1 MYLKAKHAHPES
13 YPVGV
18 ASRECGSSAWTP
30 SRRSANAML
39 TEPALILS
47 AIIAGVCIGLL
58 AHEWAHAGVLHFAD
72 VEYTVT
78 VLPNRNGH
86 PLMWLASVPWAVVDP
101 RPTPGTAPLALRA
114 AALAPL
120 LLALPPLLLSF
131 AGFVPSMDAP
141 IVTGFSLGWLACA
154 IPSPRDFS
162 VAFYAH
168 EYADQIR
175 PSRPDQPV
183 DALESAPK

>member
-1 MYLKAKHAHPES
+1 
-13 YPVGV
+13 
-18 ASRECGSSAWTP
+18 
-30 SRRSANAML
+30 ML
-39 TEPALILS
+39 TEPALVLS
-47 AIIAGVCIGLL
+47 AIVAGVCIGLL

-86 PLMWLASVPWAVVDP
+86 PLTWPASVPWAVVDP

-120 LLALPPLLLSF
+120 LLALPPLVLSF

-141 IVTGFSLGWLACA
+141 IVTGFALGWLACA

-168 EYADQIR
+168 AYIDRRR
-175 PSRPDQPV
+175 PSTVTPSGER
-183 DALESAPK
+183 SGSTPK

>member
-1 MYLKAKHAHPES
+1 
-13 YPVGV
+13 
-18 ASRECGSSAWTP
+18 
-30 SRRSANAML
+30 ML
-39 TEPALILS
+39 TEPALVLS
-47 AIIAGVCIGLL
+47 AIIAGVSIGLL

-72 VEYTVT
+72 VEYTVS
-78 VLPNRNGH
+78 VLPNRNRH
-86 PLMWLASVPWAVVDP
+86 PLTWPASVPWAVVDP

-120 LLALPPLLLSF
+120 LLALPPLVLSF

-141 IVTGFSLGWLACA
+141 ISTGFALGWLACA

-168 EYADQIR
+168 KHTERLRSPLTA
-175 PSRPDQPV
+175 PSG
-183 DALESAPK
+183 ETSGSTPK